1 MKIDINKDFETAYQ
15 QSIWKGL
22 DLKQLITVGPFAHG
36 DRDYGCPL
44 VFFKRSAAGRR
55 LHWNSGSTADPV
67 FGTVQ
72 IPGNVYPYVMQR
84 MEVSA
89 ENKETLWG
97 NRNCS
102 RSETPSI
109 YHASIEKGAIKRNG
123 NF

>member
-1 MKIDINKDFETAYQ
+1 MERAGSETADYG
-15 QSIWKGL
+15 GL
-22 DLKQLITVGPFAHG
+22 LFAHG

-55 LHWNSGSTADPV
+55 LHWNSGSTADPG

-72 IPGNVYPYVMQR
+72 IPGNVYPDVMQR

-97 NRNCS
+97 NR
-102 RSETPSI
+102 
-109 YHASIEKGAIKRNG
+109 K
-123 NF
+123 

>member
-22 DLKQLITVGPFAHG
+22 AETADYGRLLFADG

-72 IPGNVYPYVMQR
+72 IPGNVYPDVMQR
-84 MEVSA
+84 MEVST

-97 NRNCS
+97 NRN
-102 RSETPSI
+102 
-109 YHASIEKGAIKRNG
+109 
-123 NF
+123 